1 MVVSIKQLGTQVM
14 QARTKLNLTQ
24 AELAQRANLDETLIA
39 AIELGEHKTQGDELA
54 RVAEALGVTELD
66 LMRRPS
72 PGYLII

>member
-1 MVVSIKQLGTQVM
+1 MVVSIKQLGFQVE
-14 QARTKLNLTQ
+14 QARTKAGLSQ
-24 AELAQRANLDETLIA
+24 AELAQRSNLDETLIA
-39 AIELGEHKTQGDELA
+39 AIELGEYKMQGDELA

>member
-1 MVVSIKQLGTQVM
+1 MVVSTKQLGTQVM
-14 QARTKLNLTQ
+14 QAREKLGLSQ
-24 AELAQRANLDETLIA
+24 AELAQRANLDEALIA
-39 AIELGEHKTQGDELA
+39 AIELGEYKTQGDELA